1 MLPAEAKTLIA
12 NIGSLV
18 DQLEQLGEGEAAGT
32 PAKDEDEEEE
42 VKASKKASKTVTKS
56 LDKIMELI
64 TDLSEAEKAALM
76 AALNVEGAEEEEPAE
91 VELPGEEE
99 EEVAVSKQEDG
110 STASDDAEKR
120 IEDQTTINEESLDEI
135 EKAVDAAKSL
145 VEAGVLRWASK
156 SDENKAMR
164 TIAKAVTG
172 LAKVISQQAE
182 SIRVMEMKVSA
193 YDEAFGITDE
203 VVKKSLEGIQGGN
216 GKGKTLVNSG
226 TGPVE
231 STQETLRVLK
241 DLLGA
246 GGEKGQEESK
256 DSGLQNT
263 KRQEQVRKSLGEAM
277 GQGGIFTGRV

>member
-1 MLPAEAKTLIA
+1 MPAEAKTLIA

-18 DQLEQLGEGEAAGT
+18 DQLEQLGEGEAAGA
-32 PAKDEDEEEE
+32 PEKDEDEEDEM
-42 VKASKKASKTVTKS
+42 KASKTVAKS

-64 TDLSEAEKAALM
+64 TDLSEEEKAALM
-76 AALNVEGAEEEEPAE
+76 AALNVTSAEPEP
-91 VELPGEEE
+91 ELELEPGEEE
-99 EEVAVSKQEDG
+99 EGVAISKQEDG
-110 STASDDAEKR
+110 STASDDAEER

-156 SDENKAMR
+156 DKEATAMR

-172 LAKVISQQAE
+172 LAKVISKQAE

-226 TGPVE
+226 AGPVE
-231 STQETLRVLK
+231 STQETLKVLK
-241 DLLGA
+241 DLLGT
-246 GGEKGQEESK
+246 GGEKGQEEPGK

-263 KRQEQVRKSLGEAM
+263 KRQEAVRKSLSEAM
-277 GQGGIFTGRV
+277 SPGGIFGRV

>member
-18 DQLEQLGEGEAAGT
+18 DQLEQLGEGEAAGA
-32 PAKDEDEEEE
+32 PEKDEDEDEEEE
-42 VKASKKASKTVTKS
+42 VKASKTVAKS

-64 TDLSEAEKAALM
+64 TDLSEEEKAALM
-76 AALNVEGAEEEEPAE
+76 AALNVTAAEPEP
-91 VELPGEEE
+91 ELELEPGEEE
-99 EEVAVSKQEDG
+99 EEVTVSKQEDG
-110 STASDDAEKR
+110 STASDDAEER

-156 SDENKAMR
+156 DKEGMAMR

-172 LAKVISQQAE
+172 LAKVISKQAE

-226 TGPVE
+226 AGPVE
-231 STQETLRVLK
+231 STQETLKVLK
-241 DLLGA
+241 DLLGT
-246 GGEKGQEESK
+246 GGEKGQEEPGK

-263 KRQEQVRKSLGEAM
+263 KRQEAVRKSLSEAM

>member
-18 DQLEQLGEGEAAGT
+18 DQLEQLGEGEAAGA
-32 PAKDEDEEEE
+32 PEKDEDEEDEM
-42 VKASKKASKTVTKS
+42 KASKTVAKS

-64 TDLSEAEKAALM
+64 TDLSEEEKAALM
-76 AALNVEGAEEEEPAE
+76 AALNVTAAEPEPDL
-91 VELPGEEE
+91 ELEPGEEE
-99 EEVAVSKQEDG
+99 EGVAVSKQEDG
-110 STASDDAEKR
+110 STASDDAEER

-156 SDENKAMR
+156 DKEGKTMR
-164 TIAKAVTG
+164 IIAKAVTG
-172 LAKVISQQAE
+172 LAKVISKQAE

-216 GKGKTLVNSG
+216 GKGKTLENSG
-226 TGPVE
+226 AGPVE

-246 GGEKGQEESK
+246 SGAKGQEEPEK

-277 GQGGIFTGRV
+277 GQGGIFSGRV

>member
-18 DQLEQLGEGEAAGT
+18 DQLEQLGEGEAAGA
-32 PAKDEDEEEE
+32 PEKDEDEEDEM
-42 VKASKKASKTVTKS
+42 KASKTVAKS

-64 TDLSEAEKAALM
+64 TDLSEEEKAALM
-76 AALNVEGAEEEEPAE
+76 AALNVTSAEPEP
-91 VELPGEEE
+91 ELELEPGEEE
-99 EEVAVSKQEDG
+99 EEVTVSKQEDG

-164 TIAKAVTG
+164 TIAKAMTG

-182 SIRVMEMKVSA
+182 SIRLMEVKVGA

-203 VVKKSLEGIQGGN
+203 VVKKSLEGLQGGN
-216 GKGKTLVNSG
+216 GKGKTLANSG

-231 STQETLRVLK
+231 STQETLKVLK

-246 GGEKGQEESK
+246 SGEKGQEEPGK